1 VDEADGL
8 VFFVMA
14 LVQGESLA
22 SRLQRERKPPLPFV
36 RHVLAQVAD
45 ALAYAHR
52 SGVVHR
58 DIKPDNILLE
68 QSTGRAIVTDFGIAR
83 AVQSGARLTQ
93 TGIAVG
99 TPAFMSPEQAMG
111 QRDVDGRSDL
121 YSLGLVGYL
130 MLANR
135 LPFDAETSAGMLL
148 AHVQGTPFPLANFR
162 PDLPFG
168 MVDAITRAIA
178 REPAAR
184 WPDAAAFAA
193 ALRASEGEAVA
204 AAGAVPRQEGRD
216 QPRPAA
222 PPAQLHDA
230 LDRMNAS
237 LAYAGEQL
245 RRGAGSP
252 GMAPVRAAP
261 LAPAALPAVPLGAP
275 AESRADRAISVLGDW
290 KQRARRLGVTV
301 AVTAACLVGV
311 ANSDGHPVFVIPF
324 LAAGLLSVVNGL
336 RLVRQTFRLWDVGLG
351 IRDAIGERWREKVD
365 AMSGAALAEVRPVQ
379 SRAALARLSAP
390 ERIALA
396 RELVAAWKR
405 RFKWTVGLLGV
416 SAASLAMAASTGFEP
431 LIASF
436 IGGGALAVVHGAF
449 LVRHTWRL
457 RRFGIGPT
465 DAYGD
470 GWESKLEALDDRTRS
485 ERMAAELARL
495 GDAEVLQSRAG
506 RALREAVDDRQ
517 TIRETWARLDAAD
530 REMVADV
537 APTADA
543 LLDRIAALA
552 TSLARLE
559 GAVEAHTLPALEARI
574 AEAEASPATP
584 DQERR
589 LSLLRRQRASLAEL
603 VERQDTLEHQL
614 ERASLALRS
623 LRLDVVKL
631 RALGVGSAIGDVTM
645 ATQEARAIS
654 HDIGRALDVADEL
667 RRL

>member
-1 VDEADGL
+1 
-8 VFFVMA
+8 
-14 LVQGESLA
+14 
-22 SRLQRERKPPLPFV
+22 
-36 RHVLAQVAD
+36 
-45 ALAYAHR
+45 
-52 SGVVHR
+52 
-58 DIKPDNILLE
+58 
-68 QSTGRAIVTDFGIAR
+68 
-83 AVQSGARLTQ
+83 
-93 TGIAVG
+93 
-99 TPAFMSPEQAMG
+99 
-111 QRDVDGRSDL
+111 
-121 YSLGLVGYL
+121 
-130 MLANR
+130 
-135 LPFDAETSAGMLL
+135 
-148 AHVQGTPFPLANFR
+148 
-162 PDLPFG
+162 
-168 MVDAITRAIA
+168 
-178 REPAAR
+178 
-184 WPDAAAFAA
+184 
-193 ALRASEGEAVA
+193 
-204 AAGAVPRQEGRD
+204 VPRQEGRD

-252 GMAPVRAAP
+252 GVAPVRAAP
-261 LAPAALPAVPLGAP
+261 LAPAAASAASAVPLGAP
-275 AESRADRAISVLGDW
+275 AESRADRAVAVLGDW
-290 KQRARRLGVTV
+290 KQRARRLGVTA

-311 ANSDGHPVFVIPF
+311 AASDGEPFFIIPF
-324 LAAGLLSVVNGL
+324 LGAGLLSVVNGL

-365 AMSGAALAEVRPVQ
+365 AMSGAAPAEVRPVR
-379 SRAALARLSAP
+379 SRAPLARLSAP

-405 RFKWTVGLLGV
+405 RFKWTAGLLGV
-416 SAASLAMAASTGFEP
+416 SLSSLAVGASTGFEP
-431 LIASF
+431 LLAPF

-457 RRFGIGPT
+457 RRFGIGPA

-485 ERMAAELARL
+485 ERMAAELERL
-495 GDAEVLQSRAG
+495 ADAEVLQSRAG

>member
-1 VDEADGL
+1 
-8 VFFVMA
+8 M
-14 LVQGESLA
+14 
-22 SRLQRERKPPLPFV
+22 
-36 RHVLAQVAD
+36 
-45 ALAYAHR
+45 
-52 SGVVHR
+52 VV
-58 DIKPDNILLE
+58 
-68 QSTGRAIVTDFGIAR
+68 
-83 AVQSGARLTQ
+83 
-93 TGIAVG
+93 
-99 TPAFMSPEQAMG
+99 
-111 QRDVDGRSDL
+111 
-121 YSLGLVGYL
+121 
-130 MLANR
+130 
-135 LPFDAETSAGMLL
+135 
-148 AHVQGTPFPLANFR
+148 
-162 PDLPFG
+162 
-168 MVDAITRAIA
+168 AITRAIA

-193 ALRASEGEAVA
+193 ALRASEGEALA
-204 AAGAVPRQEGRD
+204 PEGASARVEARD
-216 QPRPAA
+216 PLRPSASPA
-222 PPAQLHDA
+222 PGQLHDA

-245 RRGAGSP
+245 RRGAGAP
-252 GMAPVRAAP
+252 AVAPMRVAAGAVAPAPV
-261 LAPAALPAVPLGAP
+261 GAP
-275 AESRADRAISVLGDW
+275 TESRADRAIAVLGDW
-290 KQRARRLGVTV
+290 KQRARRLGVTA

-311 ANSDGHPVFVIPF
+311 AASEGHPVFIIPF
-324 LAAGLLSVVNGL
+324 LGAGLLSVVNGL

-365 AMSGAALAEVRPVQ
+365 AMSGAAPAEVRPLR
-379 SRAALARLSAP
+379 SRAPLARLSAP

-396 RELVAAWKR
+396 RDLVAAWKR
-405 RFKWTVGLLGV
+405 RFKWTAGLLGV
-416 SAASLAMAASTGFEP
+416 SAASLAMAASTGAEP
-431 LIASF
+431 FLVPF

-457 RRFGIGPT
+457 RRLGIGPV

-470 GWESKLEALDDRTRS
+470 GWESKLEALDDRTRG

-495 GDAEVLQSRAG
+495 ADAEVLQSRAG

-517 TIRETWARLDAAD
+517 TIRETWAKLDAAD

-559 GAVEAHTLPALEARI
+559 GAVEAHTLPTLEARI

-589 LSLLRRQRASLAEL
+589 LSLLRRQRASLSEL

-654 HDIGRALDVADEL
+654 HDIGRALDVADDL